1 VGLYL
6 FRLPDVGE
14 GVAEAEIVAWLVKV
28 GDVVEEDQNVAE
40 VMTDKA
46 TVEISSPVSGVVTAI
61 HGEVGGMLP
70 VGAVLIEFES
80 EEGTDAPAARP
91 AETPRPAAS
100 TPAVAPVASAQ
111 AEPVTERA
119 AAQSP
124 TPRVAKAA
132 SAPERPAASVRP
144 RMSSGRPA
152 GEAPLAAP
160 STRRRALDLGVS
172 LIQVPGSGP
181 AGRILPEDL
190 DAYLASDGSNTS
202 SSSGVARTG
211 VNDTR
216 IIGLRR
222 KIAEKMQEAKRRIPH
237 INYVEECDLTELEAL
252 RLDLNEHRTADQPKL
267 TLLPFIMRAMAR
279 ALPDFPQVN
288 ALYDDDN
295 GVLHAHEGVH
305 IGIATQTPNGLIV
318 PVVRHVEALDV
329 WDCAREVQRLA
340 RAVRDGTAARDE
352 LSGSTIT
359 LTSMGPLGGIVS
371 TPVINHPEVA
381 ILNPN
386 KLVSRPVIDGSFISV
401 RKMMNLSSAFDH
413 RIVDG
418 YDAALFVQ
426 RVKRLLEHP
435 ALIFMD

>member
-1 VGLYL
+1 MGLYL

-28 GDVVEEDQNVAE
+28 GDVVEEDQNIAE

-46 TVEISSPVSGVVTAI
+46 TVEISSPVAGVVTAI

-70 VGAVLIEFES
+70 VGAVLVEFDS
-80 EEGTDAPAARP
+80 EHGSDTAAAAPAPAEIAAEASIPALAPSAPAAPVRTDPPARASRP
-91 AETPRPAAS
+91 AGSSR
-100 TPAVAPVASAQ
+100 
-111 AEPVTERA
+111 RA
-119 AAQSP
+119 
-124 TPRVAKAA
+124 
-132 SAPERPAASVRP
+132 
-144 RMSSGRPA
+144 A

-181 AGRILPEDL
+181 AGRITPDDL
-190 DAYLASDGSNTS
+190 EAFLVADGKGGGGGS
-202 SSSGVARTG
+202 SMVARTG

-267 TLLPFIMRAMAR
+267 TLLPFIMRAMAK

-305 IGIATQTPNGLIV
+305 IGIATQTPNGLLV
-318 PVVRHVEALDV
+318 PVVRHVEALDI
-329 WDCAREVQRLA
+329 WDCAREVVRLA
-340 RAVRDGTAARDE
+340 KVVRDGTATRDE

-386 KLVSRPVIDGSFISV
+386 KLVSRPVIDGSFITV

-426 RVKRLLEHP
+426 RVKRMLEHP

>member
-1 VGLYL
+1 MGLYQ

-28 GDVVEEDQNVAE
+28 GDVVEEDQNIAE

-46 TVEISSPVSGVVTAI
+46 TVEISSPVAGVVIAI
-61 HGEVGGMLP
+61 HGEVGGALP
-70 VGAVLIEFES
+70 VGAVLVEFES
-80 EEGTDAPAARP
+80 EEGSDAAAAPAPAASAPVEAAPTVPVAAPAPAPSAPAAPAKSTSPATAARP
-91 AETPRPAAS
+91 A
-100 TPAVAPVASAQ
+100 
-111 AEPVTERA
+111 
-119 AAQSP
+119 
-124 TPRVAKAA
+124 
-132 SAPERPAASVRP
+132 
-144 RMSSGRPA
+144 SSGRAA

-172 LIQVPGSGP
+172 LIQVPGTGP
-181 AGRILPEDL
+181 AGRITPDDL
-190 DAYLASDGSNTS
+190 EAYLVADGKLAQGGS
-202 SSSGVARTG
+202 SRVARTG
-211 VNDTR
+211 INDTR

-252 RLDLNEHRTADQPKL
+252 RLDLNEHRTGDQPKL

-318 PVVRHVEALDV
+318 PVVRHVEALDI
-329 WDCAREVQRLA
+329 WDCAREVARLA
-340 RAVRDGTAARDE
+340 KAVRDGTAGRDE

-386 KLVSRPVIDGSFISV
+386 KLVSRPVIDGSFVTV

>member
-1 VGLYL
+1 MGLYQ
-6 FRLPDVGE
+6 FRLPDIGE
-14 GVAEAEIVAWLVKV
+14 GVAEAEIVALLVKV
-28 GDVVEEDQNVAE
+28 GDVVEEDQNLAE

-46 TVEISSPVSGVVTAI
+46 TVELSSPVAGVVTAV
-61 HGEVGGMLP
+61 HGEIGGMMP
-70 VGAVLIEFES
+70 VGAVLVEFES
-80 EEGTDAPAARP
+80 EAGSDQVVAAPA
-91 AETPRPAAS
+91 S
-100 TPAVAPVASAQ
+100 TLSA
-111 AEPVTERA
+111 T
-119 AAQSP
+119 P
-124 TPRVAKAA
+124 TPAKAA
-132 SAPERPAASVRP
+132 APPIAPPNPTVPTAPTPAPASR
-144 RMSSGRPA
+144 RAASSGRPA

-172 LIQVPGSGP
+172 LVQVPGTGP
-181 AGRILPEDL
+181 GGRIMPEDL
-190 DAYLASDGSNTS
+190 DAFLASDGTS
-202 SSSGVARTG
+202 AGSTLVARTG

-252 RLDLNEHRTADQPKL
+252 RIDLNEHRGDDQPKL
-267 TLLPFIMRAMAR
+267 TLLPFIMRAMVK
-279 ALPDFPQVN
+279 ALPDFPQIN
-288 ALYDDDN
+288 AHYDDDN

-318 PVVRHVEALDV
+318 PVVRHAEARDI
-329 WDCAREVQRLA
+329 WDCAREVARLA
-340 RAVRDGTAARDE
+340 KAVRDGSATRDE

-386 KLVSRPVIDGSFISV
+386 KLVDRPMVQGSFITV

>member
-1 VGLYL
+1 MGLYL

-28 GDVVEEDQNVAE
+28 GDTVEEDQNIAE

-46 TVEISSPVSGVVTAI
+46 TVEISSPVAGVVTAV

-70 VGAVLIEFES
+70 VGAVLVEFES
-80 EEGTDAPAARP
+80 EQGSDVAVAAPAEVAEVVAEAPSPALAPSAPAAPVRKAPPASASRP
-91 AETPRPAAS
+91 AVSSR
-100 TPAVAPVASAQ
+100 
-111 AEPVTERA
+111 RA
-119 AAQSP
+119 
-124 TPRVAKAA
+124 
-132 SAPERPAASVRP
+132 
-144 RMSSGRPA
+144 A

-181 AGRILPEDL
+181 AGRITPDDL
-190 DAYLASDGSNTS
+190 EAYLVADGKGGRGGS
-202 SSSGVARTG
+202 SLVARTG

-267 TLLPFIMRAMAR
+267 TLLPFIMRAMAK

-318 PVVRHVEALDV
+318 PVVRHVEALDI
-329 WDCAREVQRLA
+329 WDCAREVVRLA
-340 RAVRDGTAARDE
+340 KAVRDGTATRDE

-386 KLVSRPVIDGSFISV
+386 KLVSRPVIDGSFITV

-426 RVKRLLEHP
+426 RIKRLLEHP

>member
-1 VGLYL
+1 MGLYL

-28 GDVVEEDQNVAE
+28 GDVVEEDQNLAE

-46 TVEISSPVSGVVTAI
+46 TVEISSPVAGTVTAI

-70 VGAVLIEFES
+70 VGAVLVEFES
-80 EEGTDAPAARP
+80 VEGSDSVAAPSPAAP
-91 AETPRPAAS
+91 SAP
-100 TPAVAPVASAQ
+100 APVAASVTPEPAVQASAST
-111 AEPVTERA
+111 APVKSATM
-119 AAQSP
+119 P
-124 TPRVAKAA
+124 TPAFR
-132 SAPERPAASVRP
+132 ST
-144 RMSSGRPA
+144 SGRST

-172 LIQVPGSGP
+172 LVQVPGSGP
-181 AGRILPEDL
+181 AGRITPDDL
-190 DAYLASDGSNTS
+190 DVFLAQDGKASTGGAS
-202 SSSGVARTG
+202 RVARTG

-267 TLLPFIMRAMAR
+267 TLLPFIMRAMAK

-329 WDCAREVQRLA
+329 WDCAREVSRLA
-340 RAVRDGTAARDE
+340 KAVRDGTAGRDE

-386 KLVSRPVIDGSFISV
+386 KLVSRPVIDGSFITV